1 MDKDFLRDNL
11 RMPAEWEKQKSTWI
25 AWPHNKKDWPNKFS
39 NIPFVFAEIVSY
51 ISQVQIVN
59 ILIQNKQSK
68 KKIINYLK
76 LKKANIKNIKMIICK
91 TDRVWVRDSGP
102 IFLKD
107 KKNNILLSNWNFNG
121 WAKYKN
127 FRNDNKINLKIS
139 KINKYKIL
147 DIVYKKRS
155 VTLEGG
161 SIDVNGEG
169 VLLTTR
175 ECLLSKIQERNPGLG
190 IKDYAIIFEKI
201 LGIKKIV
208 WLEKGISGD
217 DTHGHIDDVARFI
230 SKNKVFLAYENN
242 KKDKNYKNLKKNLD
256 ILSKTTFKNKRLKV
270 IKIPMPNPKIIEGIR
285 VPATY
290 LNFYIANKIVLVP
303 IFNDTK
309 DKIAL
314 NIFKKNFKSRKIIPI
329 NCSELIWG
337 FGAIHCMTQQE
348 PN

>member
-1 MDKDFLRDNL
+1 MDKDFLRNNL

-230 SKNKVFLAYENN
+230 SKNKVFLAYEKN

>member
-1 MDKDFLRDNL
+1 MDKDFLRNNL

-39 NIPFVFAEIVSY
+39 NIPYVFAEIISY
-51 ISQVQIVN
+51 ISKVQIVN
-59 ILIQNKQSK
+59 ILIQNKKSK
-68 KKIINYLK
+68 RKIIDYLK
-76 LKKANIKNIKMIICK
+76 QKKANIKNIKMITCK

-147 DIVYKKRS
+147 DIVYKKRA

>member
-1 MDKDFLRDNL
+1 MDNDFLRNDL

-25 AWPHNKKDWPNKFS
+25 AWPHNRKDWPNKFN
-39 NIPFVFAEIVSY
+39 NIPHVFAKI
-51 ISQVQIVN
+51 ISSISKVQIVN

-68 KKIINYLK
+68 RKIINYLK
-76 LKKANIKNIKMIICK
+76 QKKTNFKNIKMIACK

-107 KKNNILLSNWNFNG
+107 KKNNILLSNWNFNA

-127 FRNDNKINLKIS
+127 FRNDNNINFKIS
-139 KINKYKIL
+139 KINKYEIL
-147 DIVYKKRS
+147 DVIYKKKP

-169 VLLTTR
+169 LLLATR
-175 ECLLSKIQERNPGLG
+175 ECLLSKIQERNPGLN
-190 IKDYAIIFEKI
+190 IKDYAIIFKKI
-201 LGIKKIV
+201 LGINKII

-217 DTHGHIDDVARFI
+217 DTHGHIDDVARFV
-230 SKNKVFLAYENN
+230 SKNKVFLAFESN
-242 KKDKNYKNLKKNLD
+242 KKDKNYKNLKTNLD
-256 ILSKTTFKNKRLKV
+256 ILNKTTIKNKKLKI

-303 IFNDTK
+303 VFNDAK
-309 DKIAL
+309 DKIVL
-314 NIFKKNFKSRKIIPI
+314 NIFKQNFKSRKIIPI

-337 FGAIHCMTQQE
+337 FGAIHCITQQE

>member
-1 MDKDFLRDNL
+1 MDKDFLRNNL

-230 SKNKVFLAYENN
+230 SKNKVFLAFENN

-256 ILSKTTFKNKRLKV
+256 ILSKTTIKSKKLKI

-303 IFNDTK
+303 VFNDAN
-309 DKIAL
+309 DKIVL

-348 PN
+348 PS

>member
-25 AWPHNKKDWPNKFS
+25 AWPHNKKDWPNKFN
-39 NIPFVFAEIVSY
+39 NIPYVFAEI
-51 ISQVQIVN
+51 ISCISKVQIVN
-59 ILIQNKQSK
+59 ILIQNQKSK
-68 KKIINYLK
+68 RKIINYLK
-76 LKKANIKNIKMIICK
+76 QKKTNIKNIKMITCK

-107 KKNNILLSNWNFNG
+107 KKDKILISNWNFNA
-121 WAKYKN
+121 WSKYKN
-127 FRNDNKINLKIS
+127 FRNDNKVNLKIS
-139 KINKYKIL
+139 KTNKYKIL
-147 DIVYKKRS
+147 DILYKKS
-155 VTLEGG
+155 TVTLEGG

-169 VLLTTR
+169 LLLTTR
-175 ECLLSKIQERNPGLG
+175 ECLLSKIQERNPGFG
-190 IKDYAIIFEKI
+190 IKDYATIFEKI
-201 LGIKKIV
+201 LGIKRII

-270 IKIPMPNPKIIEGIR
+270 IKIPMPNPIIIEGTR

-303 IFNDTK
+303 VFNDAK
-309 DKIAL
+309 DKIVL

-348 PN
+348 PS

>member
-76 LKKANIKNIKMIICK
+76 LKKANIKNIKMITCK

-147 DIVYKKRS
+147 DIVYKKRA

>member
-1 MDKDFLRDNL
+1 MDSVFLKNHL

-25 AWPHNKKDWPNKFS
+25 AWPHNKKDWPNKFE
-39 NIPFVFAEIVSY
+39 NIPYVFAEI
-51 ISQVQIVN
+51 ISCISKVQIVN
-59 ILIQNKQSK
+59 LLIQNKKSK

-76 LKKANIKNIKMIICK
+76 QKKAKINNIKIITCK

-107 KKNNILLSNWNFNG
+107 KKKNIILSNWNFNA

-127 FRNDNKINLKIS
+127 FKNDNVINLKSS
-139 KINKYKIL
+139 KIKEYKIL
-147 DIVYKKRS
+147 NIIYKNKP

-161 SIDVNGEG
+161 SIDVNGNG
-169 VLLTTR
+169 LLLTTK

-190 IKDYAIIFEKI
+190 IKDYTTIFKKI
-201 LGIKKIV
+201 LGVRKII

-217 DTHGHIDDVARFI
+217 DTHGHIDDVARFV
-230 SKNKVFLAYENN
+230 SKNKVFLAVENN
-242 KKDKNYKNLKKNLD
+242 KKDKNFKNLKKNLD
-256 ILSKTTFKNKRLKV
+256 ILNKTIIDKKKLKI
-270 IKIPMPNPKIIEGIR
+270 IKIPMPSPKIIEGTR

-303 IFNDTK
+303 VFNDAK
-309 DKIAL
+309 DKIVI

-348 PN
+348 PI